1 MLTYKAHTHSNVHP
15 CHTEWIQQQEEAV
28 MYFKTADNMMLAEQ
42 YTDSNTNRQCHVMW
56 CYCWTRASQSLATPL
71 PVHTAA
77 VAHLQTINVRSK
89 AGS

>member
-42 YTDSNTNRQCHVMW
+42 YTDSNTNRQCHVM
-56 CYCWTRASQSLATPL
+56 
-71 PVHTAA
+71 
-77 VAHLQTINVRSK
+77 
-89 AGS
+89 